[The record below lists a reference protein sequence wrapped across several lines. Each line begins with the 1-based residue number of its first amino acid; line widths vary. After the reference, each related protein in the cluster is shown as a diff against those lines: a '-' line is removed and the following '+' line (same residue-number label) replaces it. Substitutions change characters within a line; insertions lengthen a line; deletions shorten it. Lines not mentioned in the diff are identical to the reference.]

1 MRGAIGLLV
10 LLLAVL
16 TGGFARAGH
25 SLDAAHPFDNVARA
39 SDAELDRLRGG
50 FVVDMNG
57 SEFLMPFSI
66 DSIERVTQINGQ
78 TYVDG
83 ELSTATLN
91 PLALIPIG
99 DAGLGDSVV
108 TSAGAANTMVS
119 LHGQMLVIQNGPV
132 DSVASALNIPA
143 ESLGTLIQNSANDQ
157 VIRNFTTL
165 NITFDADLLAA
176 QARLSNMVNDS
187 LRGLQ

>member
-1 MRGAIGLLV
+1 MHGALGLVVLV
-10 LLLAVL
+10 AVL
-16 TGGFARAGH
+16 TSGFACAGH
-25 SLDAAHPFDNVARA
+25 PFESGHPFENAARA
-39 SDAELDRLRGG
+39 SDEELDRLRGG

-78 TYVDG
+78 TWVDG
-83 ELSTATLN
+83 ELTTASLN

-99 DAGLGDSVV
+99 DAGLGASAV
-108 TSAGAANTMVS
+108 TSAGAATTMVS
-119 LHGQMLVIQNGPV
+119 LHGQMLVIQNAPG
-132 DSVASALNIPA
+132 DSATPALNVEA

-165 NITFDADLLAA
+165 NIRVDADLLAA
-176 QARLSNMVNDS
+176 QARLSTLVNDS
-187 LRGLQ
+187 LRGLR

>member
-1 MRGAIGLLV
+1 MRGARAV
-10 LLLAVL
+10 FMLLAVL
-16 TGGFARAGH
+16 VGGFAHAG
-25 SLDAAHPFDNVARA
+25 SAFDAAHPFADAARA

-78 TYVDG
+78 TWVDG
-83 ELSTATLN
+83 EPTTATLN

-99 DAGLGDSVV
+99 DAGLGGAVV
-108 TSAGAANTMVS
+108 TGTGAANATVS
-119 LHGQMLVIQNGPV
+119 LNGQMLVIQNAPADGAAPAV
-132 DSVASALNIPA
+132 NIA
-143 ESLGTLIQNSANDQ
+143 AQSLGTLIQNSANDQ

-165 NITFDADLLAA
+165 NIRIDADLLAQ
-176 QARLSNMVNDS
+176 QARLNALVNEG
-187 LRGLQ
+187 LRGLR

>member
-1 MRGAIGLLV
+1 MHGALGLL

-16 TGGFARAGH
+16 TSGFARAGH
-25 SLDAAHPFDNVARA
+25 PFDAGHPFENAVRA
-39 SDAELDRLRGG
+39 SDEELDRLRGG
-50 FVVDMNG
+50 FIVDMNG

-83 ELSTATLN
+83 EPTTAALN
-91 PLALIPIG
+91 PLALIPIA
-99 DAGLGDSVV
+99 DAGLGGSVV

-119 LHGQMLVIQNGPV
+119 LHGQMLVIQNTPA
-132 DSVASALNIPA
+132 DSATPALNIQA

-165 NITFDADLLAA
+165 NIRIDADLLAA
-176 QARLSNMVNDS
+176 QARLNNLVNDS
-187 LRGLQ
+187 LRGLR